1 MGSSKGPRSDRSF
14 NFVKPERY
22 IAKGDQMRAK
32 AAKRAMF
39 ARMGDQVRD
48 KEVKQPSAPKCVF
61 QLQMTIS
68 INEI

>member
-39 ARMGDQVRD
+39 AHMGDHSRD
-48 KEVKQPSAPKCVF
+48 KKAKQPSTPKYAF
-61 QLQMTIS
+61 LQLQMG
-68 INEI
+68 